1 MTTDNSIPD
10 ATEVKRLRDRYDASW
25 KVAAVYFDAYNT
37 AKATRE
43 AASDTGRILD
53 EAEAA
58 RQTALDAYSVTWATH
73 DRANKARVV
82 AKREHDV
89 ARVAYNDSCAA
100 VVAARKAHEATR

>member
-1 MTTDNSIPD
+1 MTTTPTT
-10 ATEVKRLRDRYDASW
+10 TEVKRLRDRYDASW

-37 AKATRE
+37 AKATHE
-43 AASDTGRILD
+43 AANDTRRILD

-82 AKREHDV
+82 ANV
-89 ARVAYNDSCAA
+89 ANSTARNAYRDSCAA